1 MLVGGVGADLGPE
14 LVLQTPLGF
23 LEALRAASRNRPSIS
38 LALGFELALG
48 LAEPRPPTFAGAQ
61 LLG

>member
-14 LVLQTPLGF
+14 LFLQTSLCF
-23 LEALRAASRNRPSIS
+23 LEALRAAPRNRPSLP

-48 LAEPRPPTFAGAQ
+48 LAQPRPPTFAGAQ